1 MKLLLCIVEMFFIT
15 EITVSATRKIISNS
29 QTVGL
34 SCLVKSGESDWS
46 RHSMFLIKYLYMLR
60 QRVFTITKIETTGR
74 ELFSTTKKMAF
85 TRTFVGSIRWNTVY
99 INKSMVSLG
108 VVEVS
113 FQEENFISIFFH
125 FKKNIGPY
133 NNYSKLEQEQRN
145 VLPVFLTGSNDLGKY
160 NCGLSL
166 LRSIVLLKKKSVD

>member
-15 EITVSATRKIISNS
+15 EITVSATRTIISNS
-29 QTVGL
+29 QTVGFF
-34 SCLVKSGESDWS
+34 SLVKSGERDWS
-46 RHSMFLIKYLYMLR
+46 RQSMFLIKSLYMLR
-60 QRVFTITKIETTGR
+60 QRVFTATKIETNER

-85 TRTFVGSIRWNTVY
+85 TRTFVGSVRLNTVY

-108 VVEVS
+108 VVKVS
-113 FQEENFISIFFH
+113 FQEENVISIFFH

-133 NNYSKLEQEQRN
+133 NNYSQLEQDQKN
-145 VLPVFLTGSNDLGKY
+145 VLPVSLSGSNDLGKY

-166 LRSIVLLKKKSVD
+166 LRSVFLLKKKSFY